1 MRDDLL
7 RWYNTE
13 LGFLRRMGEQFAR
26 EHPKIAGRLKLGP
39 ESSQDPHVERLI
51 EAVAFLNARTRQK
64 IDDDF
69 PELANALL
77 EVLQPQLLAPI
88 PSMLITQMTM
98 ADNELDSATGYEVAS
113 GTPLETEAIDGEPC
127 RFRTGYPVTMFPVEV
142 SAARCSSRPFTAPV
156 TESSNEATGVIHV
169 TLRTLSDDL
178 TISDLQWSNLRFYL
192 RGLPQLSF
200 SLYEAMFNDV
210 TEVAFAR
217 TIDDPSPIVFPGS
230 IIEQVGFNADDVLLP
245 GSSRTAW
252 EYRLLTEFFLF
263 PQKFLF
269 FQLNKLESL
278 RQAGF
283 GKELHLFFYL
293 RKVQSELENNIG
305 ADSFALGCTPAINLF
320 KQRADPVYLSQTEY
334 EYPLCGDI
342 RRPDSVE
349 VYSIDDVTAQ
359 NNEGEEVIFRPFYTV
374 GHLGDQQQ
382 EPEGFWHAVRRDSQ
396 MCETDATSGSEM
408 FLSFVDLSF
417 ETIQR
422 DDWIVSI
429 ETTCL
434 NRDLPE
440 KLPFGQGQP
449 KLSATAEAGGIGS
462 VSAVTAPTPT
472 IRPKLLNH
480 ARWRLISHL
489 NIDHLAIVGGD
500 RAADALR
507 EILAIYNFEESA
519 AANNLIQSIVQVDS
533 SRVTRRIRDADFSG
547 VCRGVEITVTFDARL
562 SDPKAFL
569 LACVL
574 EQFLSQTC
582 TMNSFSQLI
591 VRVEKEEDAW
601 KTWPPRSG
609 GRTLL

>member
-88 PSMLITQMTM
+88 PSMLITQLKL
-98 ADNELDSATGYEVAS
+98 ADNELDSTSGYDVVA

-127 RFRTGYPVTMFPVEV
+127 RFRTGYPVKLYPVEV
-142 SAARCSSRPFTAPV
+142 SSARCSSRPFTAPV
-156 TESSNEATGVIHV
+156 TESSNDAVGVIQL
-169 TLRTLSDDL
+169 TLRTLSPEVN
-178 TISDLQWSNLRFYL
+178 ISDLQWSDLRFYL

-200 SLYEAMFNDV
+200 GLYESLFNDV
-210 TEVAFAR
+210 TEIAFAR
-217 TIDDPSPIVFPGS
+217 STKDESPLVFPGS
-230 IIEQVGFNADDVLLP
+230 IISQVGFEPEDVILP
-245 GSSRTAW
+245 GSPRTAW

-269 FQLNKLESL
+269 FELDQLDKL
-278 RQAGF
+278 QGAGF
-283 GKELHLFFYL
+283 GREVHLFIYL
-293 RKVQSELENNIG
+293 RRVLPELENNIT

-320 KQRADPVYLSQTEY
+320 KQRADPIYLSQTEY
-334 EYPLCGDI
+334 EYSLCGDV
-342 RRPDSVE
+342 RRPDAVE
-349 VYSIDDVTAQ
+349 IYSIDDVSAQ
-359 NNEGEEVIFRPFYTV
+359 NNDGEEVAFRPFYTV
-374 GHLGDQQQ
+374 GHLGERND

-396 MCETDATSGSEM
+396 MCETDATSGSEI

-417 ETIQR
+417 QTIHR
-422 DDWIVSI
+422 DDWIVSV

-449 KLSATAEAGGIGS
+449 RLFATGETGGVSS

-519 AANNLIQSIVQVDS
+519 AANNLIQSITTVDS
-533 SRVTRRIRDADFSG
+533 TRVTRRIRDEDFSG
-547 VCRGVEITVTFDARL
+547 VCRGVQIAVTFDSRQ

-582 TMNSFSQLI
+582 TMNSFTQLI
-591 VRVEKEEDAW
+591 VKVEKEEEPW